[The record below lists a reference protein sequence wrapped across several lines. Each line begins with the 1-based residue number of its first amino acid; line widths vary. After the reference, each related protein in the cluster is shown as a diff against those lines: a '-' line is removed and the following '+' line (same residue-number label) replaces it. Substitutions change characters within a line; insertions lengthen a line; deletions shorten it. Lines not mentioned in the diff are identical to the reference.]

1 MQIIT
6 VERAAFVEMRRR
18 ARMLER
24 MADYLPPDVIGG
36 EVASKLAREIAAT
49 IDEIE
54 SRAAVVRG
62 DEFLLLRRTTEA
74 ARV

>member
-1 MQIIT
+1 MKEIEMQIIA

-18 ARMLER
+18 ARLLER
-24 MADYLPPDVIGG
+24 MADYLPPDVIAA

-54 SRAAVVRG
+54 SRAAIVRG
-62 DEFLLLRRTTEA
+62 DEFLVVR
-74 ARV
+74 